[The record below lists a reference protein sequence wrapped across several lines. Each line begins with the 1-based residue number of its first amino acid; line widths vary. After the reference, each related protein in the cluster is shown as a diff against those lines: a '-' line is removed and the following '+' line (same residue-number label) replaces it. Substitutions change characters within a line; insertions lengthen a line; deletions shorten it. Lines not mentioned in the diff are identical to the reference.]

1 LFSRVERRS
10 NHSIFSPYGQS
21 NGWSELT
28 SNLIAATITAMP
40 YLIDGHN
47 LIPKAGLSLGA
58 IDDEE
63 QLILLLQEFCRR
75 SRKNV
80 EVFFDNA
87 PPGEQRVQSYGR
99 VKARFVRHGLTAD
112 RAIQRRLATL
122 GRAARNWTVVSS
134 DHAVQASARA
144 ARAGIVSSEQ
154 FALDLREALE
164 AESRVERDEEAPMS
178 PDELEEWLALFED
191 GDSDNK

>member
-1 LFSRVERRS
+1 
-10 NHSIFSPYGQS
+10 
-21 NGWSELT
+21 
-28 SNLIAATITAMP
+28 MP

-47 LIPKAGLSLGA
+47 LIPKAGLSLEA
-58 IDDEE
+58 VDDEE

-87 PPGEQRVQSYGR
+87 PPGEQRVQNYGR
-99 VKARFVRHGLTAD
+99 VKARFVRRGQTAD
-112 RAIQRRLATL
+112 QAIQRRLAAL

-144 ARAGIVSSEQ
+144 ARAAVVASEQ

-164 AESRVERDEEAPMS
+164 AERSATRGEEAPMS
-178 PDELEEWLALFED
+178 PDELEEWLALFEG
-191 GDSDNK
+191 GDSSKK